1 MMFRLPF
8 SSVNS
13 VANFVFACF
22 MINTLLISSDHD
34 FFCIHLSTGGQV
46 VPDLAQLVQEFSGG
60 SCFWVRE
67 IIQCIKDNGSEQFM
81 QAVGEND
88 NSNARECLFHYNF
101 YCHV

>member
-1 MMFRLPF
+1 MYFHNIPQ
-8 SSVNS
+8 
-13 VANFVFACF
+13 
-22 MINTLLISSDHD
+22 
-34 FFCIHLSTGGQV
+34 GGQV

-88 NSNARECLFHYNF
+88 NSNTRKCCFKYLLPLLTF
-101 YCHV
+101 